1 MRLDIFRK
9 KLLKIFVFNIF
20 SLFLVGCSGPY
31 MGKDLF
37 GADEFVL
44 DSYKIREGKLSIL
57 EMEGFPCQEFDEMM
71 LEEYQDRIREDDI
84 LQIVVYSQKRKDVV
98 DAVDAIGLRIGYRI
112 VNGEIILPDLEPI
125 HVVGL
130 TLEEAR
136 LKIQAHY
143 QHHIHDTEVFLTY
156 KERILGKVELAGL
169 VACPSIP
176 VDGKIRLFDVLS
188 IARVPVDAN
197 LFKSYMLRGGDLVP
211 VDMQKLLKEGD
222 MTQNVVMRAGDKIYI
237 AESSAASFMVM
248 GEVSRERAIPLPS
261 GRMPLRQALAEAG
274 GIPYTG
280 DKSYIQ
286 VIRGNIANPKIYTL
300 NWEHVI
306 HLPNDS
312 LLLMPGDIVYVA
324 AKPITEWNRF
334 ISQILPSFSGFDL
347 VGSKVQVLLP

>member
-112 VNGEIILPDLEPI
+112 GNGEIILPDLEPI

-136 LKIQAHY
+136 S
-143 QHHIHDTEVFLTY
+143 E
-156 KERILGKVELAGL
+156 
-169 VACPSIP
+169 
-176 VDGKIRLFDVLS
+176 
-188 IARVPVDAN
+188 
-197 LFKSYMLRGGDLVP
+197 
-211 VDMQKLLKEGD
+211 
-222 MTQNVVMRAGDKIYI
+222 
-237 AESSAASFMVM
+237 
-248 GEVSRERAIPLPS
+248 
-261 GRMPLRQALAEAG
+261 
-274 GIPYTG
+274 
-280 DKSYIQ
+280 
-286 VIRGNIANPKIYTL
+286 
-300 NWEHVI
+300 EH
-306 HLPNDS
+306 
-312 LLLMPGDIVYVA
+312 
-324 AKPITEWNRF
+324 
-334 ISQILPSFSGFDL
+334 
-347 VGSKVQVLLP
+347 